1 MRLTGRRVSSGRHV
15 ASILF
20 LACAVAGFSNS
31 REVAADPAFT
41 LSSTDL
47 APGKTIGRDLLF
59 DQSECKGGNRSPQI
73 SWRGAPAN
81 TRSFAVT
88 IFDPDAPGRGW
99 WHWAVAGIPAGTD
112 RLPNNASAS
121 GVLRKM
127 GAIEARNDWDT
138 DGYGGPCPPPGKPH
152 RYIVTVYALDSTDL
166 RLRQGTPALMFEH
179 EIRTMTIA
187 SAQLT
192 FTYAR
197 PDAPR

>member
-1 MRLTGRRVSSGRHV
+1 MRLTGRRVSSSGPV
-15 ASILF
+15 ASALF
-20 LACAVAGFSNS
+20 VAFAAALLPNS
-31 REVAADPAFT
+31 REAAADPVFSV
-41 LSSTDL
+41 SSTDL

-112 RLPNNASAS
+112 RLPGNASAS

-152 RYIVTVYALDSTDL
+152 RYIVTVYALDGADS

-187 SAQLT
+187 SAQMT
-192 FTYAR
+192 FTYGR
-197 PDAPR
+197 

>member
-1 MRLTGRRVSSGRHV
+1 MRLTGRRVSSGGQV
-15 ASILF
+15 ASALF
-20 LACAVAGFSNS
+20 LAFVAAGFFGS
-31 REVAADPAFT
+31 REAAADPAFSV
-41 LSSTDL
+41 SSADL

-121 GVLRKM
+121 GALRKL

-152 RYIVTVYALDSTDL
+152 RYIVTVYALNSADL

-179 EIRTMTIA
+179 EIRTLAIA
-187 SAQLT
+187 SAQMT
-192 FTYAR
+192 FTYGR
-197 PDAPR
+197 

>member
-1 MRLTGRRVSSGRHV
+1 MRLTGRRVSSSGHV
-15 ASILF
+15 VAALSVV
-20 LACAVAGFSNS
+20 LAAAAFSTT
-31 REVAADPAFT
+31 REAAADPAFAVT
-41 LSSTDL
+41 SVDL
-47 APGKTIGRDLLF
+47 APGKPVGRDLLF

-73 SWRGAPAN
+73 YWRGAPVG

-127 GAIEARNDWDT
+127 GAVEARNDWDT

-152 RYIVTVYALDSTDL
+152 RYIVTVYALNSADL

-179 EIRTMTIA
+179 EIRTMTIE

-192 FTYAR
+192 FTYGR
-197 PDAPR
+197 